1 MAPTRSAGLLVFR
14 GAGPDLEVLIGHM
27 GGPLWTHRDAGGWSI
42 PKGQYLADEQP
53 LAAARREF
61 LEELGVPAPD
71 GALVDLGTVRQPSG
85 KYVSIWAVEGE
96 VNLDAFLPGTFVMEW
111 PRGSGRL
118 GEFPELDRAA
128 WFSIEDAR
136 TKLVPGQVPFLD
148 RLVELAP
155 Q

>member
-1 MAPTRSAGLLVFR
+1 MAPTRSAGILVYR

-27 GGPLWTHRDAGGWSI
+27 GGPLWSHRDAGGWSI

-61 LEELGVPAPD
+61 LEELGLPAPD
-71 GALVDLGTVRQPSG
+71 GELIDLGTIRQPSG

-96 VNLDAFLPGTFVMEW
+96 LDPSAVVPGTFVMEW

-128 WFSIEDAR
+128 WFSIDDAR

-148 RLVELAP
+148 RLVELGP